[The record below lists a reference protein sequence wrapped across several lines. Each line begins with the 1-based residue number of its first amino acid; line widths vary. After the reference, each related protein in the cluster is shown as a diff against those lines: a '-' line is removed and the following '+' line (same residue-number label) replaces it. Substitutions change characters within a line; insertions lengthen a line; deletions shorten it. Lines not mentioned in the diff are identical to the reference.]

1 MKPKLT
7 IDQFKQQLGKA
18 LIVLF
23 LKSLLFISNA
33 YEAIFGKKKKKTEK
47 KRNKWE
53 YHQM

>member
-1 MKPKLT
+1 MKPKLNAR
-7 IDQFKQQLGKA
+7 QLKQKLGEA
-18 LIVLF
+18 LLVLF